1 MSEPQQSPDTG
12 ADADAGTAADST
24 AQSETDAPVG
34 DDPIL
39 EVRDLRK
46 EFGGIVAVDGASF
59 SIERGVMTG
68 LIGPNG
74 AGKSTTFNCVT
85 GIHRPDGGAV
95 VFDGAEVTGL
105 RPEQMATRG
114 LVRTFQIARELPE
127 MTVIENMMLGP
138 KNQLGESLWRSVTPG
153 VRGQVVTQEQEL
165 RERAWET
172 LEFFEIDHLGGEKAG
187 SLSGG
192 QRKLLELA
200 RALST
205 DPDLLLLDEP
215 MAGVN
220 PSLEEKL
227 LDRLHEL
234 RAQGYSFLVVEH
246 DMDMIMNNCE
256 RVVVMHQGQV
266 LAEGPPADVRSTD
279 RVIDAYLGEDI

>member
-12 ADADAGTAADST
+12 ADADTGTAADST
-24 AQSETDAPVG
+24 AQSETDAPVV

-39 EVRDLRK
+39 EVRDLSK
-46 EFGGIVAVDGASF
+46 EFGGIVAVDGTSF

-74 AGKSTTFNCVT
+74 AGKSTTFNCIT
-85 GIHRPDGGAV
+85 GIHRPDSGVV
-95 VFDGAEVTGL
+95 VFDGTEVTGL

-138 KNQLGESLWRSVTPG
+138 KHQLGESLWRSVTPG
-153 VRGQVVTQEQEL
+153 ARGQVVTQEQEL

-205 DPDLLLLDEP
+205 DPALLLLDEP

-256 RVVVMHQGQV
+256 RVIVMHQGQV
-266 LAEGPPADVRSTD
+266 LAEGAPADVRSND